1 MVRIR
6 SPRASSQMKVA
17 SRADAVHRQQQALI
31 SVGRP
36 NSRRVPIKRLAA
48 AALFVVL
55 FACGLPA
62 AAQRTYDAPSEESVA
77 NLAAGRVVI
86 VVARDAIL
94 VATVE
99 NQVEAET
106 RLPTPTILSNKRA
119 GVVLGAVEWVS
130 PSSQQELARLDI
142 ELPHLRGRLIASG
155 PHLQQGN
162 EGSEA
167 TDIEATGQGLLER
180 LNAVAGGLHDKIDLP
195 SDEPLAELII
205 ADFLTGYG
213 PEVWQLTYKMKQE
226 LEHGEYWNTRVLR
239 PVYLQFWPP
248 EKGQP
253 RTLIEFDYPRSG
265 APPTL
270 LDLLQQKDSRLEKIA
285 ASDTTMAEVSTLLL
299 EGESNKIPAADATQF
314 LRAALA
320 AITPPNARQT
330 MAIIGRETGVQ
341 WILAPPPE
349 PKKPGQQ
356 KERPPDAPSLA
367 KPSLSH

>member
-1 MVRIR
+1 M
-6 SPRASSQMKVA
+6 
-17 SRADAVHRQQQALI
+17 
-31 SVGRP
+31 GRP
-36 NSRRVPIKRLAA
+36 NPRRVPTQRLAA
-48 AALFVVL
+48 TALFVVL
-55 FACGLPA
+55 LVCALPV
-62 AAQRTYDAPSEESVA
+62 AAQKTYDASSEESVA

-86 VVARDAIL
+86 LVAKDAIL
-94 VATVE
+94 IATVE
-99 NQVEAET
+99 NPVEAET
-106 RLPTPTILSNKRA
+106 RLPTPTKLSNERA
-119 GVVLGAVEWVS
+119 GVFLGAVEWVS
-130 PSSQQELARLDI
+130 PSSQKELARLDI

-155 PHLQQGN
+155 PHLQQGI

-167 TDIEATGQGLLER
+167 MDIEATGQGLLER

-195 SDEPLAELII
+195 SDEPLAQLII

-253 RTLIEFDYPRSG
+253 RTLMEFDYPESG

-270 LDLLQQKDSRLEKIA
+270 LDLLRQNDPRLKKIA
-285 ASDTTMAEVSTLLL
+285 ASDTTMAEVSTHLL
-299 EGESNKIPAADATQF
+299 GGDSNKVPASDGTQF

-320 AITPPNARQT
+320 ATTPPNARKT

-349 PKKPGQQ
+349 PNKPGPQ
-356 KERPPDAPSLA
+356 KERSPDAPSLA
-367 KPSLSH
+367 KPSLPH